1 MRLNFHPRCFLASLT
16 HMRIRGAFSCFV
28 LRTAGILLLAGSLAC
43 SNTSLKNPSDAGS
56 DGSSSPGGGTGGVLG
71 SGGAPG
77 SGGRPGS
84 GGAIGSGGG
93 PGSGG
98 VPDTGGSPG
107 SGGGPGTGG
116 SPGSAGGPGTG
127 GAPGT
132 GGSPGSA
139 GGPGTGGAP
148 GTGGNTGSDGGRDAP
163 AAPDASPEVLRAD
176 GSPAD
181 RADAAMVSTIDA
193 SGGATDTRGTDALS
207 PGAQEYVNTYLQPY
221 CTRLAQCCAQAGIP
235 SSGTGPCESYELG
248 FVKYLNDGS
257 AVIVPSVIQ
266 TLLSQINSSCDQPS
280 YALIGATTDG
290 TRTSGQPCV
299 APDQCAGTPALCLN
313 GTCMTPPRGK
323 AGDGCSVTCDDTTVC
338 KWGVSSGKSPYS
350 VCYDQDGLRCDSTT
364 NTCVPVS
371 AVGAACPAYPE
382 CGAHAQCTNGT
393 CRALARVGQDC
404 GSGQRCGPSLQ
415 CVSNASGTTETCRTL
430 SLAWSG
436 SCSP

>member
-16 HMRIRGAFSCFV
+16 HMRIRGTSSCFV
-28 LRTAGILLLAGSLAC
+28 LRTSGILLLAGSLAC

-56 DGSSSPGGGTGGVLG
+56 DGSSSRGGGTGGVLG

-77 SGGRPGS
+77 SGGVPGS
-84 GGAIGSGGG
+84 AGAIGSGGG

-98 VPDTGGSPG
+98 MPGTGGAPGSGGGTGTGGSPVSGGGTGTGGAPG

-116 SPGSAGGPGTG
+116 T
-127 GAPGT
+127 
-132 GGSPGSA
+132 
-139 GGPGTGGAP
+139 P

-207 PGAQEYVNTYLQPY
+207 PGAQEYVNAYLQPY

-235 SSGTGPCESYELG
+235 SSGMGPCESYELG

-257 AVIVPSVIQ
+257 AVIVPSAIQ
-266 TLLSQINSSCDQPS
+266 TLLSQLNSSCDQPS

-323 AGDGCSVTCDDTTVC
+323 AGDGCSVTCDDTSVC

-371 AVGAACPAYPE
+371 AIGAACSTYSD

-393 CRALARVGQDC
+393 CLALARVGQDC
-404 GSGQRCGPSLQ
+404 GSGQSCGPSLQ
-415 CVSNASGTTETCRTL
+415 CVSNASGTTYTCRAL
-430 SLAWSG
+430 SVAWSG